1 MIRDWFLRYR
11 DRVAVWYW
19 PVLLVQLV
27 WLRARLISEIS
38 RHGPDTIL
46 FFDISPTGRVT
57 LHKVAV
63 PPTDTRKPCARL
75 AAALAPEPQPEH
87 PRPVK
92 TVRVVRHVPALA
104 VPYLDSS

>member
-1 MIRDWFLRYR
+1 MIGDWFLRYR

-27 WLRARLISEIS
+27 WLRAWLIAEIV
-38 RHGPDTIL
+38 RYGPDTML
-46 FFDISPTGRVT
+46 CFSISPTGRVT
-57 LHKVAV
+57 IQDVVA
-63 PPTDTRKPCARL
+63 PPAEP
-75 AAALAPEPQPEH
+75 PEPQPEP

-92 TVRVVRHVPALA
+92 AVRSLWPESALA